1 MFLELLT
8 LGVAADADSNA
19 RQGSGY
25 AKQARD
31 AALGTKDGTFV
42 VFDEVDYTW
51 KWDSAKWYKSIGVST
66 GKVLTRHSIP
76 ASRIKEMIE
85 VENLEWDN
93 NNNYSTQWNRLSAFH
108 KGKLVVIETFDD
120 MQYYLEGS
128 LEQLG
133 KNNKE

>member
-1 MFLELLT
+1 MFLELLV

-19 RQGSGY
+19 RQGAEY

-31 AALGTKDGTFV
+31 AVLGAKDGTFV
-42 VFDEVDYTW
+42 VFDGVDYTW
-51 KWDSAKWYKSIGVST
+51 KWDSVKWYKSIGVST
-66 GKVLTRHSIP
+66 GKVLTRYSIP
-76 ASRIKEMIE
+76 VSRIKEIIE

-93 NNNYSTQWNRLSAFH
+93 NDSYSMQWNRLSAFH
-108 KGKLVVIETFDD
+108 KGKLVVIKTFDG